1 MEMSTK
7 KGLWTGGFLAVALLC
22 ALQAI
27 AGEAPAL
34 VKPDAQTFRPSFKKV
49 FIVVYENVEAEDAL
63 KQPYFQKLLGNG
75 AYLDNFFALERGS
88 LPNYVAM
95 VSGDLYGVD
104 GDSADLN
111 VKTIVDLLEEKGMTW
126 KSYSEDYPGNCF
138 VGADTKDR
146 GTRYVRKHQPFI
158 NFKTIRE
165 KPNRCKLI
173 VPATELSK
181 DIENDTVPTF
191 SLYIPNTLH
200 NGHDRG
206 AKDANEWL
214 EKTFAPLIE
223 PKDSKLMKDMLFVVT
238 FDEGKKGK
246 SQSARNHIYTLLYG
260 DSVIPGKVST
270 KRYDFYNLL
279 KTVEVGLGLGTLT
292 KNDAKAEPITEVWR

>member
-1 MEMSTK
+1 MPTK
-7 KGLWTGGFLAVALLC
+7 KRAWTWSFLAGALLHVFQ
-22 ALQAI
+22 AL
-27 AGEAPAL
+27 AGEAPGP
-34 VKPDAQTFRPSFKKV
+34 VKPDTGTGNPSFKKV

-63 KQPYFQKLLGNG
+63 KQPYFKKLLGQG
-75 AYLDNFFALERGS
+75 AYLDNFFALKQGS

-95 VSGDLYGVD
+95 VSGDLYGVN

-111 VKTIVDLLEEKGMTW
+111 VKTIVDLLEEKAMTW
-126 KSYSEDYPGNCF
+126 KSYSEDYPGDCF
-138 VGADTKDR
+138 AGANTKAY

-165 KPNRCKLI
+165 NPNRCKLI
-173 VPATELSK
+173 VPATELYK
-181 DIENDTVPTF
+181 DIENDAVPTF
-191 SLYIPNTLH
+191 SVYIPDTLH

-246 SQSARNHIYTLLYG
+246 SKSAKNHIYTLLYG
-260 DSVIPGKVST
+260 GSVIPGTVSN

-279 KTVEVGLGLGTLT
+279 KTIEVGLGLGNLT
-292 KNDAKAEPITEVWR
+292 HNDLKAEVIGDVWR